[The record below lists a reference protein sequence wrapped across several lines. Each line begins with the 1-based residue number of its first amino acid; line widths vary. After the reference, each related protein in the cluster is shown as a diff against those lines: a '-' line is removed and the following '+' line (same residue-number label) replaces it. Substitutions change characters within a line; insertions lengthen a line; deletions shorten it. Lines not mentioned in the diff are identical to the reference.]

1 MKHLW
6 RALLVVLV
14 LSAFM
19 PSRSAAQGS
28 FTPTG
33 GGQGAGL
40 QLGQNYPNPVNQDT
54 RIPFLVGDAQGC
66 TDSGRQHRVSLRI
79 YNLLAQLVAVPVLQG
94 GVGNAAGGEPLENLL
109 LTCSPYPYVAY
120 WDGKYT
126 QTGEEVASGIYLF
139 RLEVDGKVLVKK
151 MIVRK

>member
-6 RALLVVLV
+6 RALLFVLV
-14 LSAFM
+14 LGAFM
-19 PSRSAAQGS
+19 PSRSAAQGTS
-28 FTPTG
+28 TQTG

-40 QLGQNYPNPVNQDT
+40 QLGQNFPNPVNQDT
-54 RIPFLVGDAQGC
+54 RIPFIVGDGQGC
-66 TDSGRQHRVSLRI
+66 TDSGRQYRVNLRI

-94 GVGNAAGGEPLENLL
+94 GTGNAAGGESLENVL
-109 LTCSPYPYVAY
+109 LTCNQYVAY
-120 WDGKYT
+120 WDGKYS
-126 QTGEEVASGIYLF
+126 QTGEDVASGIYLC

>member
-6 RALLVVLV
+6 RALFVVLV
-14 LSAFM
+14 LGAFM
-19 PSRSAAQGS
+19 PSRSAAQGVS
-28 FTPTG
+28 NPPG
-33 GGQGAGL
+33 GGQGAGV

-54 RIPFLVGDAQGC
+54 RIPFIVGDAQGC

-79 YNLLAQLVAVPVLQG
+79 YNLLAQLVAVPVLQSG
-94 GVGNAAGGEPLENLL
+94 AGNAAGGEFVENLL
-109 LTCSPYPYVAY
+109 LTCNRYEAY
-120 WDGKYT
+120 WDGKYS

>member
-6 RALLVVLV
+6 RALLMVLV

-19 PSRSAAQGS
+19 PGRSAAQGS
-28 FTPTG
+28 PPPTG
-33 GGQGAGL
+33 RGQGAGFKL
-40 QLGQNYPNPVNQDT
+40 EQNYPNPVTQDT
-54 RIPFLVGDAQGC
+54 RIKFAVSDEQGC

-94 GVGNAAGGEPLENLL
+94 GVGNAGGGEPLENLL
-109 LTCSPYPYVAY
+109 LTCSTESYIAY
-120 WDGKYT
+120 WNGKSS
-126 QTGEEVASGIYLF
+126 QTGEDVASGIYLF

>member
-14 LSAFM
+14 LGAFM
-19 PSRSAAQGS
+19 PSRSTAQGVS
-28 FTPTG
+28 TQTG

-54 RIPFLVGDAQGC
+54 RIPFIVGDAQGC
-66 TDSGRQHRVSLRI
+66 TDPGRQHRVSLRI
-79 YNLLAQLVAVPVLQG
+79 YNLLAQQVAVPVLQG
-94 GVGNAAGGEPLENLL
+94 DANEPLENVL
-109 LTCSPYPYVAY
+109 LTCGQYLAY
-120 WDGKYT
+120 WDGKYS

-139 RLEVDGKVLVKK
+139 RLEVDGKPLVKK

>member
-6 RALLVVLV
+6 RALFVVLV
-14 LSAFM
+14 LGAFM

-28 FTPTG
+28 MNPPG

-40 QLGQNYPNPVNQDT
+40 QLKQNYPNPVTQDT
-54 RIPFLVGDAQGC
+54 RIRFVIADAQGC
-66 TDSGRQHRVSLRI
+66 ADSGRLHRVSLRI

-94 GVGNAAGGEPLENLL
+94 GTGNAAGGEPLENML
-109 LTCSPYPYVAY
+109 LTCNEYEAY
-120 WDGKYT
+120 WDGKYS
-126 QTGEEVASGIYLF
+126 QTAEDVASGIYLF

>member
-6 RALLVVLV
+6 RALFVVLV
-14 LSAFM
+14 LGAFM

-28 FTPTG
+28 SNPPG

-40 QLGQNYPNPVNQDT
+40 QLKQNFPNPVVQDT
-54 RIPFLVGDAQGC
+54 RIRFVVADAQGC
-66 TDSGRQHRVSLRI
+66 TDSGRLHRVSLRI

-94 GVGNAAGGEPLENLL
+94 GAGNAAGGEPLENLL
-109 LTCSPYPYVAY
+109 LTCNEFEAY
-120 WDGKYT
+120 WNGKNS
-126 QTGEEVASGIYLF
+126 QTGEDVASGIYLW

>member
-1 MKHLW
+1 MKHLL
-6 RALLVVLV
+6 RALFLVLV

-19 PSRSAAQGS
+19 PGRSAAQGIS
-28 FTPTG
+28 PQPG

-54 RIPFLVGDAQGC
+54 RIPFLISDGQGC
-66 TDSGRQHRVSLRI
+66 IDGRVHRVSLRI
-79 YNLLAQLVAVPVLQG
+79 YNLLAQLIAVPLLQG
-94 GVGNAAGGEPLENLL
+94 GSGNAGGGETLENLE
-109 LTCSPYPYVAY
+109 LTCSPSFYVAY
-120 WDGKYT
+120 WNGKNS
-126 QTGEEVASGIYLF
+126 QTGEDIASGIYLF

>member
-6 RALLVVLV
+6 RALLLVLV
-14 LSAFM
+14 LGVFM

-28 FTPTG
+28 QNPPG

-40 QLGQNYPNPVNQDT
+40 QLKQNYPNPVSQDT
-54 RIPFLVGDAQGC
+54 RIPFVIGDAQGC
-66 TDSGRQHRVSLRI
+66 TDSGRLYRVSLRV

-94 GVGNAAGGEPLENLL
+94 GAGNAAGGELVENLL
-109 LTCSPYPYVAY
+109 LTCNGYEAY
-120 WDGKYT
+120 WDGKYS
-126 QTGEEVASGIYLF
+126 QTGEEVPSGIYLF

>member
-6 RALLVVLV
+6 RALLIVLV

-19 PSRSAAQGS
+19 PGRSAAQGTS
-28 FTPTG
+28 PQTG
-33 GGQGAGL
+33 RGQGAGFK
-40 QLGQNYPNPVNQDT
+40 LGQNFPNPVNQDT
-54 RIPFLVGDAQGC
+54 RIPFIVGDALGC

-94 GVGNAAGGEPLENLL
+94 GAGNAAGGELLENLL
-109 LTCSPYPYVAY
+109 LTCNQYLAY
-120 WDGKYT
+120 WDGKYS
-126 QTGEEVASGIYLF
+126 QTGEDVASGIYLF

>member
-6 RALLVVLV
+6 RALLLVLV

-19 PSRSAAQGS
+19 PGRSAAQGTS
-28 FTPTG
+28 PQPG
-33 GGQGAGL
+33 RGQGAGFEL
-40 QLGQNYPNPVNQDT
+40 KQNYPNPVTQDT
-54 RIPFLVGDAQGC
+54 RIKFLIGDTQGC
-66 TDSGRQHRVSLRI
+66 VDSGRQHRVSLRI

-94 GVGNAAGGEPLENLL
+94 GVGNAGGGEPLENLL
-109 LTCSPYPYVAY
+109 LTCSTEDYIAY
-120 WDGKYT
+120 WDGKVS
-126 QTGEEVASGIYLF
+126 QTGADVASGIYLF

>member
-1 MKHLW
+1 MKQLR

-14 LSAFM
+14 LGAFM

-28 FTPTG
+28 YTPPG
-33 GGQGAGL
+33 GGRGAGI

-54 RIPFLVGDAQGC
+54 RIPFIIGDAQGC

-79 YNLLAQLVAVPVLQG
+79 YNLLAQQVAVPVLQG
-94 GVGNAAGGEPLENLL
+94 GAGNAAGGESLENLL
-109 LTCSPYPYVAY
+109 LTCSPYVAY
-120 WDGKYT
+120 WDGKYS
-126 QTGEEVASGIYLF
+126 QTGEDVASGVYLF
-139 RLEVDGKVLVKK
+139 RLEVDGKPLVKK

>member
-6 RALLVVLV
+6 RALFVVLV
-14 LSAFM
+14 LGAFM

-28 FTPTG
+28 SPQTG

-54 RIPFLVGDAQGC
+54 RIPFVIGEAQGC

-79 YNLLAQLVAVPVLQG
+79 YNLLAQQVAVPVLQG
-94 GVGNAAGGEPLENLL
+94 GFGNAAGGDPLESLQ
-109 LTCSPYPYVAY
+109 LTCGVYLAY
-120 WDGKYT
+120 WDGKYS
-126 QTGEEVASGIYLF
+126 QTGNDVASGIYLF

>member
-6 RALLVVLV
+6 RALFVVLV

-28 FTPTG
+28 FPQPG

-40 QLGQNYPNPVNQDT
+40 QLGQNFPNPVVQDT
-54 RIPFLVGDAQGC
+54 RIRFVVGDAQGC

-94 GVGNAAGGEPLENLL
+94 GAGNAAGGESLENLF
-109 LTCSPYPYVAY
+109 LTCNEYTAY
-120 WDGKYT
+120 WDGKYS
-126 QTGEEVASGIYLF
+126 QTGEDVASGIYLF